1 MTEPDCVG
9 NKFWFEEGFEKI
21 KKLKIKKL
29 KPKLALFSTSTGTN
43 NSDGIGL
50 CTFNLEMQ

>member
-29 KPKLALFSTSTGTN
+29 KAKNRPKK
-43 NSDGIGL
+43 
-50 CTFNLEMQ
+50 